1 MIVLKKVI
9 LLGDSIKAFYAKR
22 VRKLLEGK
30 CEVYSEDDNGR
41 FTYYSVRQLMEIIW
55 KHGTEFDLVHFNC
68 GYWDMT
74 VMPILNRPMMSLEE
88 YQSGLKKIIELSRAT
103 GAKLIFATTTPLPGK
118 TEAKDTAGTDSHF
131 VLEQDRVKN
140 FNEAALEVMKAENIT
155 VNDLYAVCK
164 QDKNF
169 YKCEDNLHHTDEG
182 NDILARHVADAI
194 LKELG
199 LE

>member
-1 MIVLKKVI
+1 
-9 LLGDSIKAFYAKR
+9 
-22 VRKLLEGK
+22 
-30 CEVYSEDDNGR
+30 
-41 FTYYSVRQLMEIIW
+41 
-55 KHGTEFDLVHFNC
+55 
-68 GYWDMT
+68 MT
-74 VMPILNRPMMSLEE
+74 IMPILNRPMMSLEE
-88 YQSGLKKIIELSRAT
+88 YKSGLQKVIELSRAT
-103 GAKLIFATTTPLPGK
+103 GAKLIFATTTPLPSE

-140 FNEAALEVMKAENIT
+140 FNEAAIELMKAENIT